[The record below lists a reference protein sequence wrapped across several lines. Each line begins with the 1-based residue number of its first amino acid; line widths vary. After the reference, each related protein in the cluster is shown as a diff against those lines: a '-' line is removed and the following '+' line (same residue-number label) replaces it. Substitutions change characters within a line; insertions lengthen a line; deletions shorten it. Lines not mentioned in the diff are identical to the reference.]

1 VAAIPHMNPLGGGLG
16 AYSRI
21 KFLKFQAQKCNFLH
35 SEHLNV
41 RGWFCGGGG
50 QRGSRGG
57 YLACMLK
64 KGLDC
69 AFKTN
74 EYV

>member
-1 VAAIPHMNPLGGGLG
+1 MAAIPHMNPLGGGGLG

-50 QRGSRGG
+50 AKGESRGVFSL
-57 YLACMLK
+57 YVK
-64 KGLDC
+64 KGPGLC
-69 AFKTN
+69 F
-74 EYV
+74 

>member
-1 VAAIPHMNPLGGGLG
+1 MCEGGFVGEGGGAKG
-16 AYSRI
+16 
-21 KFLKFQAQKCNFLH
+21 
-35 SEHLNV
+35 E
-41 RGWFCGGGG
+41 
-50 QRGSRGG
+50 SRGVFSL
-57 YLACMLK
+57 YVK

>member
-1 VAAIPHMNPLGGGLG
+1 
-16 AYSRI
+16 
-21 KFLKFQAQKCNFLH
+21 
-35 SEHLNV
+35 V
-41 RGWFCGGGG
+41 RGWFCGGGGG